1 MRKGKILLFLVL
13 VVTAMFVV
21 SCVQRQAVIPDVPTN
36 LRVNQL
42 VGVVGVELR
51 WDAVA
56 GATGYRV
63 IINNV
68 GASGSRSEEVNENT
82 SLPYYLAYFDDLG
95 EGTFDWTVDAWNTAG
110 HSNAVQGPQFIFEG
124 PEPQYGLDLE
134 LEQWEG
140 YGSGELPSIYV
151 YSDET
156 FEMGQRREFCSKYT
170 PLNFLI
176 GFLSYAVKDESRA
189 DPNQKLIQFMVQST
203 KEQEAKRW
211 PDSNTEFLLDEND
224 ELEFYVENLGENFIV
239 DAGER
244 APITDPL
251 TPGDYYLWARAQ
263 WDESIESV
271 KVPFSIK
278 EFEGALTVEFDVY
291 SESGEGPFGGKICP
305 TATEVTLWFDI
316 DIEDSDDLFG
326 EMLYVLNIGQ
336 TGETGTA
343 SITKS
348 ATFTEGNSFQATAT
362 YATECTKYATLTV
375 SGTLTIWELD
385 ADDEPT
391 STTDYITLYSATKTF
406 VLDMADPIAAIP
418 TIETDVSPVVTGQA
432 ASITTATITFAATD
446 TKCLQPYSEKIKF
459 EVYVD
464 KGRESWSEEFYY
476 GTTSMLIGSSALWTS
491 EASLTSATYT
501 SATSTL
507 FGDTAAGTLVLHFKD
522 LDYATVTGTMTVND
536 CCCPECVLEDPC
548 FDCGVG
554 DEIKHATTV
563 VLGAIPIDNI
573 FFSSMKELGDIL
585 TPEGFLGEEGATPTI
600 PASPAYATLTIVLAD
615 ANWDASLWEDTDWD
629 FSVFE
634 DLSFSPTVSATER
647 ISEVCSGYATKT
659 QVTLVGSMT
668 ADPTVEATEVELT
681 LTGTAVDL
689 AGNPFVIS
697 QNFLFDT
704 LPPTL
709 THFTAFRDQI
719 INKSWIE
726 FAFDQKPETAELA
739 LTVTASGTFLY
750 DLTKDASPITGQA
763 NAYKLFTGITLP
775 FSEEITLEATAK
787 DLAGNIGFSTKTAE
801 VSISSPR

>member
-56 GATGYRV
+56 GATGYQV

-305 TATEVTLWFDI
+305 TATEVTLRFDI

-375 SGTLTIWELD
+375 SGTLTIWEI
-385 ADDEPT
+385 DDDGEPT
-391 STTDYITLYSATKTF
+391 STTEEKTLFSETKSF

-418 TIETDVSPVVTGQA
+418 TVETDVLPVVTGQA

-573 FFSSMKELGDIL
+573 FFSSMKELENIL
-585 TPEGFLGEEGATPTI
+585 TLEGFLGEEGATPTI
-600 PASPAYATLTIVLAD
+600 PVSQDATLTILLAD
-615 ANWDASLWEDTDWD
+615 ANWGGTIAQTGWEYDSTL
-629 FSVFE
+629 FSFN
-634 DLSFSPTVSATER
+634 PTGESTKIEA
-647 ISEVCSGYATKT
+647 VCSGYATKT
-659 QVTLVGSMT
+659 QLTVVGAVATNSS
-668 ADPTVEATEVELT
+668 AEATEIEVT

-689 AGNPFVIS
+689 AGNE
-697 QNFLFDT
+697 FLFTQSFLLDT
-704 LPPTL
+704 LAPTL
-709 THFTAFRDQI
+709 THFTAFRDQFD
-719 INKSWIE
+719 NESWIE